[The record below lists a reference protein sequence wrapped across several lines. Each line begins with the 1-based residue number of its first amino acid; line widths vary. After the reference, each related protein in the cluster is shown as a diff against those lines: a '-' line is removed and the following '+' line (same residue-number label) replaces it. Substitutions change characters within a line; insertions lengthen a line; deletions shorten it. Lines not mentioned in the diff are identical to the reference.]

1 MSRVLGNIN
10 KQSVISVSLTPVEV
24 ATVVAAEQSFTI
36 NGLKEGDIIS
46 GFHLAGAIGTACS
59 ATSARVSAANTL
71 SVIFNN
77 PTAGNLTPTAGTYKF
92 ILSRPD
98 TLASDGNI

>member
-1 MSRVLGNIN
+1 MGYTLGNIAT
-10 KQSVISVSLTPVEV
+10 QSVIAVSLTPVEV
-24 ATVVAAEQSFTI
+24 TTVVAAEQTFTV
-36 NGLKEGDIIS
+36 NGLKAGDIVS
-46 GFHLAGAIGTACS
+46 GFHLSGAIGTACS

-71 SVIFNN
+71 AVIFNN

-98 TLASDGNI
+98 SNKSDGNI